1 MKKHYLI
8 TNEIRDGEHEYH
20 DTGLWLFNEN
30 PTEKEILIESFF
42 GHKEIEKV
50 WDGWE
55 EKGFGYRI
63 VSVHSIKEIKEEH
76 VDILKLYL

>member
-1 MKKHYLI
+1 MKKYYLI

-50 WDGWE
+50 WDGWQA
-55 EKGFGYRI
+55 KRGYRI

-76 VDILKLYL
+76 VDFLKLYL